1 MIGLSSIAPARPVRR
16 VLSPAAAAVLLLTA
30 GSVAVAQQH
39 PKAAP
44 AKPATPAKPPAGA
57 APAQGQQ
64 AQQPQMPKLIYSPW
78 TKLCGKGKEPNA
90 KQSCFTI
97 IDGRLESGVP
107 VAGAALVEQEGEAHK
122 VLRVTLP
129 LAVQLKYG
137 TRVIID
143 QDQPMSGNF
152 VICFPNGCMADLDA
166 TDDLV
171 KKLKAG
177 HTLTLQAVNMN
188 GVPISL
194 PLPLAEF
201 AKAHDGPP
209 TDPKELEA
217 RQKKLQEEL
226 QKRAE
231 EARKKLESEAKQ
243 PTR

>member
-16 VLSPAAAAVLLLTA
+16 MLSPAAAAVLLMTA
-30 GSVAVAQQH
+30 GSVALAQH
-39 PKAAP
+39 PPKAAP
-44 AKPATPAKPPAGA
+44 AKPATPAKPSAGA
-57 APAQGQQ
+57 APAQGQP
-64 AQQPQMPKLIYSPW
+64 AQPQMPKLIYSPW

-143 QDQPMSGNF
+143 KDQPISGNF

-166 TDDLV
+166 TDELV
-171 KKLKAG
+171 QKLKKG
-177 HTLTLQAVNMN
+177 QTLTLQAVNMN

-194 PLPLAEF
+194 PLPLTEF

-231 EARKKLESEAKQ
+231 EARKKLESEGKK